1 MVVLEAAAISAAAYG
16 AYRGGEEATKKAK
29 QKMREINL
37 ERRHKTEYSAKSKE
51 RKERLAAI
59 TAKHSGSAAASSS
72 STTADAENR
81 TNEERLAA
89 LKANHSAS
97 SGAGSHR
104 GSSKTRGLSSMKS
117 SVLSRLGKKNGK

>member
-59 TAKHSGSAAASSS
+59 TAKHSGSAPASSS
-72 STTADAENR
+72 ATADAENR